1 MPTFAFQV
9 LRECSSWASR
19 NDVVQMLFLTPIRNM
34 FLAVLWEFIF
44 YYVK

>member
-19 NDVVQMLFLTPIRNM
+19 NDVVQMLLTPTRNM